1 MELDIFKTLLAGGN
15 LIAVLLFYLYLE
27 ERKER
32 RALQSE
38 RKDEMMEGL
47 KKDIQ
52 IIETLKELKQS
63 LERKG

>member
-15 LIAVLLFYLYLE
+15 LLAVLLFYLYLE

-38 RKDEMMEGL
+38 RKQEMVESL
-47 KKDIQ
+47 TKDTQ
-52 IIETLKELKQS
+52 MIEALKELKQS